1 MLTADCYEREYFIF
15 LTLKTCNT
23 SILNIYILKKSN
35 TFLKELN
42 CKKKAAFNRQIRYSF
57 LWL

>member
-1 MLTADCYEREYFIF
+1 MLTSNYYEREYFIF
-15 LTLKTCNT
+15 LILKTWNT

-42 CKKKAAFNRQIRYSF
+42 CKKKAAFNRQIQDSLVEF
-57 LWL
+57 